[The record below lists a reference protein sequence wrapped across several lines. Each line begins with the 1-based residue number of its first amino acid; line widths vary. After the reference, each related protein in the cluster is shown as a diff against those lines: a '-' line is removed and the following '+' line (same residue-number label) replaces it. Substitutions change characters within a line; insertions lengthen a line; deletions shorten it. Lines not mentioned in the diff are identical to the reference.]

1 VVHEH
6 ATVAAGCRVS
16 TGCVIGP
23 WVRLGAR
30 CTLSYNVALT
40 HCTVG
45 TDCVFHH
52 GVSVGQDGACDLRMP
67 MNSYNPT
74 LTHAAMCSGVAP

>member
-1 VVHEH
+1 MVHEH

-23 WVRLGAR
+23 RVRLGAR

-45 TDCVFHH
+45 ADCVFHH
-52 GVSVGQDGACDLRMP
+52 GVSVGQDGAMRCDAMP
-67 MNSYNPT
+67 MT
-74 LTHAAMCSGVAP
+74 LTNLPKP